1 MAPAELKVNPR
12 GVGVLVTVGVLVMV
26 GELVKVAVFPPGVQV
41 EVGVAVAVGGK
52 VLVLVNVAVGDW
64 GAGVKVAVGTA
75 QSGWTKPLLQLFM
88 SSGTAAKIDAIN
100 AR

>member
-1 MAPAELKVNPR
+1 M
-12 GVGVLVTVGVLVMV
+12 
-26 GELVKVAVFPPGVQV
+26 
-41 EVGVAVAVGGK
+41 
-52 VLVLVNVAVGDW
+52 VGDW
-64 GAGVKVAVGTA
+64 GAGVKDAVGTA